1 MQQNIVTRSHPN
13 SDQDPP
19 LTALLRYEADDPR
32 IHHGRLF
39 SSLCL
44 AEPAVSGSEAGA
56 AQLEDEAGV
65 AAHKLRSVRQLLGLS
80 KRTLVYTEA
89 ATSHGQH
96 PAAAH
101 YGAKQCGITH
111 NHGTCYLVPRKIN
124 IKTSK
129 PQNI

>member
-1 MQQNIVTRSHPN
+1 MQRILSLRFRPR
-13 SDQDPP
+13 PP
-19 LTALLRYEADDPR
+19 LVRYEADDPR

-56 AQLEDEAGV
+56 RLEDEAGV

-96 PAAAH
+96 TAAAH
-101 YGAKQCGITH
+101 YGAKQCGISH
-111 NHGTCYLVPRKIN
+111 NHGTCYLVPRRIN
-124 IKTSK
+124 IKTPK
-129 PQNI
+129 PQNM

>member
-1 MQQNIVTRSHPN
+1 MQRILSLRLRPR
-13 SDQDPP
+13 PP
-19 LTALLRYEADDPR
+19 LVRYEADDPR

-44 AEPAVSGSEAGA
+44 AEPAV
-56 AQLEDEAGV
+56 EDEAGV

-96 PAAAH
+96 TAAAH
-101 YGAKQCGITH
+101 YGAKQCGISH
-111 NHGTCYLVPRKIN
+111 NHGTCYLVPRRIN
-124 IKTSK
+124 IKTPK
-129 PQNI
+129 PQNM